1 MAIRIGPECAPNL
14 HDHYA
19 VAGTSPQRGLFQYID
34 TWDPHEPWDAPAYYT
49 EMYLPGYDGE
59 VVLPVYGNWHD
70 VPGYDEKKLRK
81 GHATYCGEITMVDT

>member
-1 MAIRIGPECAPNL
+1 
-14 HDHYA
+14 
-19 VAGTSPQRGLFQYID
+19 
-34 TWDPHEPWDAPAYYT
+34 
-49 EMYLPGYDGE
+49 MYLPGYDGE